1 MQERNAEDKWELP
14 DINDVPGLVSIVCRG
29 SPKLRATLRIIA
41 DLVILY
47 RKKVDHMVLPPCQPA
62 TTFCLFLSPTSA
74 TGLLYI

>member
-47 RKKVDHMVLPPCQPA
+47 RKKWIIWCSLPANQLL
-62 TTFCLFLSPTSA
+62 LFVCF
-74 TGLLYI
+74 